1 MTYPIHKERFGIF
14 FFLGGGGPYF
24 QNNGTIEKELFEN
37 GNVPLPFP
45 FYLLDPIMLGSKISC
60 SPIIPN
66 SEKNFTFI
74 SKRK

>member
-1 MTYPIHKERFGIF
+1 MTYPIHKEWFGIF
-14 FFLGGGGPYF
+14 FFWGGPYF

-66 SEKNFTFI
+66 SEKNFTLI
-74 SKRK
+74 SKGK